1 VVSPGLAGFSTLED
15 IMTPSRFHYWL
26 VVGSM
31 LGILGLA
38 RADASATA
46 AAVPQEKT
54 KSGAKAQ
61 SGRTLKF
68 ETYEDAK
75 KEHRWRLKAT
85 NGQIIATSGQGY
97 KDKRDCKNAIERI
110 QKDAATKLTF
120 ETYEDARQEHRWRLK
135 ATNGQTIA
143 TSGQGYKD
151 KRDCEN
157 AIDVIKKGAEKAKV
171 EEAESE

>member
-1 VVSPGLAGFSTLED
+1 
-15 IMTPSRFHYWL
+15 MTPSRIRCWL

-38 RADASATA
+38 GAGASAA
-46 AAVPQEKT
+46 GPQEKG
-54 KSGAKAQ
+54 KSKAKSQ

-68 ETYEDAK
+68 ESYQDK
-75 KEHRWRLKAT
+75 KEEHRWRLKAT

-97 KDKRDCKNAIERI
+97 KDKRDRDNAIERI

-120 ETYEDARQEHRWRLK
+120 DTYEDEKEEYRWRLK
-135 ATNGQTIA
+135 ATNGQIIA

-151 KRDCEN
+151 KRDCDN
-157 AIDVIKKGAEKAKV
+157 AIDVIKKGAENARV
-171 EEAESE
+171 EEASE